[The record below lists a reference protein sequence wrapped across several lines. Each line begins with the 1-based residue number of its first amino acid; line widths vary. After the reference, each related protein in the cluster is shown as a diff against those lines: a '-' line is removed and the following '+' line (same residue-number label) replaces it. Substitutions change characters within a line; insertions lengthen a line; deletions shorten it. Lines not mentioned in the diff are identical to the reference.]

1 MAVLPLANND
11 DATSREDKDGVSGV
25 KDELQAAAASSA
37 QAPQQTGP
45 LTSDDD

>member
-1 MAVLPLANND
+1 MAVLPLAND
-11 DATSREDKDGVSGV
+11 DATSRDKDGVSGV
-25 KDELQAAAASSA
+25 KDELQQAAASSA

>member
-1 MAVLPLANND
+1 MAVLPLAND
-11 DATSREDKDGVSGV
+11 GATSRDKDSVSDV
-25 KDELQAAAASSA
+25 KDEVQAAASSA